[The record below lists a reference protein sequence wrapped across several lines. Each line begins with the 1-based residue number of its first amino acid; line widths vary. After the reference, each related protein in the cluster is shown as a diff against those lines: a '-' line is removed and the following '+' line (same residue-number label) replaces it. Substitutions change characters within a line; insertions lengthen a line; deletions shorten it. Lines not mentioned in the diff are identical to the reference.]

1 MSAKPIKTLNKMVGI
16 YRIHENGE
24 MQLIKRVTS
33 PFEAIDIAAEYSCGI
48 AYGTM
53 LIRSEPEEAD
63 TEK

>member
-1 MSAKPIKTLNKMVGI
+1 
-16 YRIHENGE
+16 
-24 MQLIKRVTS
+24 MQLIRRVAS

-53 LIRSEPEEAD
+53 LIRSEPEEVD